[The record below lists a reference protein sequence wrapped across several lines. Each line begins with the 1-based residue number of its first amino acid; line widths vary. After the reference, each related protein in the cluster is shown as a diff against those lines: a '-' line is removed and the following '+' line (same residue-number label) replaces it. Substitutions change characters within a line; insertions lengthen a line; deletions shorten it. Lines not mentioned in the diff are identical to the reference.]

1 MKKIADSF
9 SLLNAGAV
17 KLHGRLGEALDLSI
31 KNRLKTVDYK
41 HLVQPFAERKECDRR
56 WRCEFWGKIVRS
68 AIRSWR
74 AKPDAELLALIRQT
88 VKDICDTQTKDGCIS
103 SYPANLQATDWD
115 VWGRK
120 YVILGLTRYCTT
132 VGYDPDVVKV
142 LSDCLDHLMTQ
153 VGPNAKTMPEVGWH
167 DGMAP
172 SSILGAILQVYW
184 LTGEKRFLD
193 YANWIV
199 DGGCCPVFQQV
210 LDGVAPYK
218 ICNGKAYEMTSC
230 VEGMLELYRETG
242 REGYLEA
249 IVKYFKNVVD
259 QEIFVTGV
267 GGLKDSVGEY
277 WCEGVKNQTN
287 AELGG
292 RGETCVTTTFIRFA
306 LNLLRMTGDS
316 TIADQIERSVYNGV
330 LGEMVPDG
338 SWWMHLNPSPLCAA
352 APKKRAGDQ
361 IPGYGEDCCLAQGPE
376 ALATGALAAAMKEG
390 PNVIV
395 NLYEAADIAVDSG
408 LQLVITGEYPD
419 EGAVKIA
426 VKPAR
431 PREFTLK
438 LRIPEWSKNTTL
450 LLNGEPISV
459 TPGTYRPINRLW
471 KDGDVIELNLDMSL
485 VVIPAADGSKL
496 TALRRGPVLLVRD
509 SRLGDIDK
517 PYGYPKTAT
526 LLPPV
531 EGIKRAYQLDDGS
544 KVCDYAS
551 AGNQFSDDNLLRVF
565 A

>member
-1 MKKIADSF
+1 
-9 SLLNAGAV
+9 
-17 KLHGRLGEALDLSI
+17 
-31 KNRLKTVDYK
+31 
-41 HLVQPFAERKECDRR
+41 
-56 WRCEFWGKIVRS
+56 
-68 AIRSWR
+68 
-74 AKPDAELLALIRQT
+74 
-88 VKDICDTQTKDGCIS
+88 
-103 SYPANLQATDWD
+103 
-115 VWGRK
+115 
-120 YVILGLTRYCTT
+120 
-132 VGYDPDVVKV
+132 
-142 LSDCLDHLMTQ
+142 
-153 VGPNAKTMPEVGWH
+153 
-167 DGMAP
+167 
-172 SSILGAILQVYW
+172 
-184 LTGEKRFLD
+184 
-193 YANWIV
+193 
-199 DGGCCPVFQQV
+199 
-210 LDGVAPYK
+210 
-218 ICNGKAYEMTSC
+218 
-230 VEGMLELYRETG
+230 
-242 REGYLEA
+242 
-249 IVKYFKNVVD
+249 
-259 QEIFVTGV
+259 
-267 GGLKDSVGEY
+267 
-277 WCEGVKNQTN
+277 
-287 AELGG
+287 
-292 RGETCVTTTFIRFA
+292 
-306 LNLLRMTGDS
+306 MTGDS

-390 PNVIV
+390 PNVVV
-395 NLYEAADIAVDSG
+395 NLYEAAEIAVDSG

-438 LRIPEWSKNTTL
+438 LRIPEWSKKSTL

-517 PYGYPKTAT
+517 PYGNPKTAT